1 MSETIPLSF
10 TIPDPITLN
19 LAPAIPVNISTPY
32 DDTAIN
38 ARVDF
43 VELTKVDK
51 IDGKGLSTEDFTTE
65 YSVKLDGI
73 SEQATKNLPDA
84 QLLSRENHTGV
95 QAQSTVSGLTD
106 SLFAKVDKVQGKYL
120 STEDYTSDEKAKL
133 ASLSNYDPTEI
144 TNRVS
149 AVESGKVDKNGS
161 KVLSDTNYTKSE
173 KDKLSGIAPLAT
185 ANDSN
190 ANLRDRSTHT
200 GVQSQA
206 TITGLTESLAAK
218 QSTESGKGLSSN
230 NYTSLEK
237 TKLANIATNATANST
252 DEYLLSRSNHTGTQL
267 IATVSGLQAAL
278 DAKQVAIAGKGLST
292 NDYTDADKTKL
303 AGLSN
308 SGPNGALVLT
318 GPYTFTDA
326 DHKKLVLVDS
336 ANTTTLTFPQTLTDG
351 FSITAWQIGVG
362 QIVFEI
368 AGRVVRS
375 NASRISTAYAGDTVN
390 VTVTSSSVV
399 ATEFATPL
407 TTQYQSNSAALSY
420 TSSTAASWAT
430 TFPALVLEA
439 GGVYEIDY
447 RVIFQTDNTAA
458 SVKLSF
464 PNNTGLSNVQ
474 LDYKVQQA
482 APGTAAFRIGSLSA
496 NTSMNAAGTASV
508 ASTPLLGHLT
518 GRVTVGANTLTL
530 VPQLSGIG
538 ATGTVSVAI
547 GAATIMVRK
556 VYGAPMVSV
565 AYGLERVMGL
575 DTSAWTKTSGVT
587 VSGTKI
593 TAVNG
598 GNMIFREGVLT
609 AGKTYKVELDMT
621 FTSGAEVRLIT
632 TSPGSDETGRIRWT
646 VVNGHLT
653 GTFVAT
659 GTWLGLEARNATF
672 SGTIDNW
679 TVKEVL

>member
-1 MSETIPLSF
+1 MSETIPISF
-10 TIPDPITLN
+10 KNTNTPFPAPTITNSIKGEKGDTGPIGPQGIQGLVGPQG
-19 LAPAIPVNISTPY
+19 PA
-32 DDTAIN
+32 
-38 ARVDF
+38 
-43 VELTKVDK
+43 
-51 IDGKGLSTEDFTTE
+51 GQ
-65 YSVKLDGI
+65 DGI
-73 SEQATKNLPDA
+73 QGPQGIQGEDGVPGTNGATGPRGEQGPQGVAGEVGPKGDDGLQGPIGLTGPQGIQGLNGPAGSDGAVGPKGDTGA
-84 QLLSRENHTGV
+84 QGPIGLTGPKGDTGNQGIQGLQGV
-95 QAQSTVSGLTD
+95 QGPQGVKGDTGPTGPQGPTGASG
-106 SLFAKVDKVQGKYL
+106 S
-120 STEDYTSDEKAKL
+120 
-133 ASLSNYDPTEI
+133 
-144 TNRVS
+144 S
-149 AVESGKVDKNGS
+149 A
-161 KVLSDTNYTKSE
+161 
-173 KDKLSGIAPLAT
+173 
-185 ANDSN
+185 
-190 ANLRDRSTHT
+190 
-200 GVQSQA
+200 
-206 TITGLTESLAAK
+206 
-218 QSTESGKGLSSN
+218 
-230 NYTSLEK
+230 
-237 TKLANIATNATANST
+237 
-252 DEYLLSRSNHTGTQL
+252 
-267 IATVSGLQAAL
+267 
-278 DAKQVAIAGKGLST
+278 
-292 NDYTDADKTKL
+292 
-303 AGLSN
+303 
-308 SGPNGALVLT
+308 PNGALVLT

-336 ANTTTLTFPQTLTDG
+336 ANVTTLTFPQTLTDG
-351 FSITAWQIGVG
+351 FSVTVWQIGVG

-375 NASRISTAYAGDTVN
+375 NASRIATAYAGDTVN

-430 TFPALVLEA
+430 TFPALILEA

-447 RVIFQTDNTAA
+447 RVVFQTDNTAA

-464 PNNTGLSNVQ
+464 PNNIGLSNVQ

-518 GRVTVGANTLTL
+518 GRITVGANTLTL

-538 ATGTVSVAI
+538 ATGTVSVAV
-547 GAATIMVRK
+547 GAATIMARK

-565 AYGLERVMGL
+565 AYGPERVMGL

-632 TSPGSDETGRIRWT
+632 TSPGSDETGRIRWA

>member
-1 MSETIPLSF
+1 MSETIPISF
-10 TIPDPITLN
+10 KNTNTPFPAPTITNSIKGEKGDTGSIGPQGIQGLVGPQGPAGQDGLQGPQGIQGEDGVPGTNGATGPRGEQGPQGITGEVGPKGDDGLQGPI
-19 LAPAIPVNISTPY
+19 
-32 DDTAIN
+32 
-38 ARVDF
+38 
-43 VELTKVDK
+43 
-51 IDGKGLSTEDFTTE
+51 
-65 YSVKLDGI
+65 
-73 SEQATKNLPDA
+73 
-84 QLLSRENHTGV
+84 
-95 QAQSTVSGLTD
+95 GLTGP
-106 SLFAKVDKVQGKYL
+106 QGVKGDTGATGPQGPIGPAG
-120 STEDYTSDEKAKL
+120 S
-133 ASLSNYDPTEI
+133 
-144 TNRVS
+144 S
-149 AVESGKVDKNGS
+149 A
-161 KVLSDTNYTKSE
+161 
-173 KDKLSGIAPLAT
+173 
-185 ANDSN
+185 
-190 ANLRDRSTHT
+190 
-200 GVQSQA
+200 
-206 TITGLTESLAAK
+206 
-218 QSTESGKGLSSN
+218 
-230 NYTSLEK
+230 
-237 TKLANIATNATANST
+237 
-252 DEYLLSRSNHTGTQL
+252 
-267 IATVSGLQAAL
+267 
-278 DAKQVAIAGKGLST
+278 
-292 NDYTDADKTKL
+292 
-303 AGLSN
+303 
-308 SGPNGALVLT
+308 PNGALVLT

-518 GRVTVGANTLTL
+518 GRVTVSANTLTL

-565 AYGLERVMGL
+565 AYGPERVMGL
-575 DTSAWTKTSGVT
+575 DTAAWTKTSGVT

-593 TAVNG
+593 TAING

-632 TSPGSDETGRIRWT
+632 TSPGSDETGRIRWA

>member
-1 MSETIPLSF
+1 MSETIPISF
-10 TIPDPITLN
+10 KNTNTPFPAPTITNSIKGEKGDTGPIGPQGIQGLVGPQG
-19 LAPAIPVNISTPY
+19 PAGQNGLQGPQGIQGEDGVPGTNGATGPRGEQGPQGIAGEVGPKG
-32 DDTAIN
+32 DDGLQGPIG
-38 ARVDF
+38 
-43 VELTKVDK
+43 LT
-51 IDGKGLSTEDFTTE
+51 GP
-65 YSVKLDGI
+65 
-73 SEQATKNLPDA
+73 Q
-84 QLLSRENHTGV
+84 GV
-95 QAQSTVSGLTD
+95 QGPKGD
-106 SLFAKVDKVQGKYL
+106 
-120 STEDYTSDEKAKL
+120 
-133 ASLSNYDPTEI
+133 
-144 TNRVS
+144 
-149 AVESGKVDKNGS
+149 
-161 KVLSDTNYTKSE
+161 
-173 KDKLSGIAPLAT
+173 
-185 ANDSN
+185 
-190 ANLRDRSTHT
+190 
-200 GVQSQA
+200 
-206 TITGLTESLAAK
+206 TGLTGAK
-218 QSTESGKGLSSN
+218 GDSGAQGVAGPQGIQGLTGPAGSDGAVGPKG
-230 NYTSLEK
+230 
-237 TKLANIATNATANST
+237 
-252 DEYLLSRSNHTGTQL
+252 DTGAQGPIGLTGPKGDTGNQG
-267 IATVSGLQAAL
+267 IQGLQGVQGPQGVKGDTGATGP
-278 DAKQVAIAGKGLST
+278 QGPTGPAGSS
-292 NDYTDADKTKL
+292 A
-303 AGLSN
+303 
-308 SGPNGALVLT
+308 PNGALVLT

-375 NASRISTAYAGDTVN
+375 NASRIATAYAGDTVN

-407 TTQYQSNSAALSY
+407 TTQYQSNSTALSY

-458 SVKLSF
+458 SVKFSF

-496 NTSMNAAGTASV
+496 NTSMNAAGTASIV
-508 ASTPLLGHLT
+508 STPLLGHLT
-518 GRVTVGANTLTL
+518 GRITVGANTLTL

-565 AYGLERVMGL
+565 AYGPERVMGL
-575 DTSAWTKTSGVT
+575 DTAAWTKTSGVT

-593 TAVNG
+593 TAING

-632 TSPGSDETGRIRWT
+632 TSPGSDETGRIRWA